1 MSDQDLPP
9 NGGTTFQ
16 DVEDIMESDNTTAE
30 ESVRAWWEY
39 LSNL

>member
-1 MSDQDLPP
+1 MQNRDLPQ

-16 DVEDIMESDNTTAE
+16 DVEAIIESDNTTAE

-39 LSNL
+39 LDNL